1 MIRDP
6 RSGRCHPTLVH
17 GRTLVALLLLSLGL
31 LAALRWSGADAG
43 FGATVL
49 QRPFDERIDGYDPGQ
64 ALAVMAGMDTLQY
77 RAYLRY
83 RLLDLLFPVV
93 LGALLAGSLCAMGAP
108 RLARMG
114 LLAAAVD
121 TLENLM
127 LWYLMLQDNASAG
140 VVQAASALT
149 QLKWVV
155 FGLTLGVL
163 GVVAAQRVLR
173 GASARGARGG

>member
-1 MIRDP
+1 MMSDP
-6 RSGRCHPTLVH
+6 RSGRCHPALVH
-17 GRTLVALLLLSLGL
+17 GRTLVLLLLVSLGL

-83 RLLDLLFPVV
+83 RLLDLLLPWT
-93 LGALLAGSLCAMGAP
+93 LGALLAGSLCALGAP
-108 RLARMG
+108 RLARAG
-114 LLAAAVD
+114 WVAAVVD

-127 LWYLMLQDNASAG
+127 LWYLMLQDNASVAL
-140 VVQAASALT
+140 VQAASAIT

-155 FGLTLGVL
+155 FGLTLGML
-163 GVVAAQRVLR
+163 GVVLAQRLLR
-173 GASARGARGG
+173 SAAARGARGG